1 MISSD
6 WRSQIFGKKK
16 QTKKKQSASR
26 IWSNVP
32 KSGPKL
38 VFFHFLKFG
47 LLVFIEIEWN
57 FSLQQCLTSSRG
69 KIREKNFGTQIWAKG
84 AKIWPETRFFAI
96 FLSLVH

>member
-1 MISSD
+1 M
-6 WRSQIFGKKK
+6 
-16 QTKKKQSASR
+16 
-26 IWSNVP
+26 P

-38 VFFHFLKFG
+38 VFFFHFLKFG